1 MGRLRPLTC
10 IPSSIP
16 TISPLVVSITTGS
29 ATRQDMVSYH
39 QINYADGMYT
49 NDAKAH
55 GLASRVTTISSMT
68 RPRLL
73 RSIGSLQ
80 MAMTA
85 GPTSSAGGLYR
96 ETDLEV
102 LMLHLL
108 APSKASLSPSH
119 GTEGPTQWDCADTGD
134 TFCDSVVTCSET
146 NVPVGAMTLTA
157 FANIHMVSQLLD
169 CGQFMC

>member
-1 MGRLRPLTC
+1 MGCLRPLTRV
-10 IPSSIP
+10 PSSIP
-16 TISPLVVSITTGS
+16 TISPLVVSTTTGS

-49 NDAKAH
+49 DDTKAH

-85 GPTSSAGGLYR
+85 GPTSSAGGQYC

-119 GTEGPTQWDCADTGD
+119 GTGKGLPNGT
-134 TFCDSVVTCSET
+134 
-146 NVPVGAMTLTA
+146 VPVPETP
-157 FANIHMVSQLLD
+157 FATRSLRVRKRMSLL
-169 CGQFMC
+169 GL